1 MSDAF
6 ILENLYRRQFDA
18 KHQAPS
24 NHTLTTSTTTT
35 PSSTKT
41 TSTPSATKPLGNTTS
56 ITANPNHT
64 HP

>member
-6 ILENLYRRQFDA
+6 ILENLYQRQFEA
-18 KHQAPS
+18 KHQTPS
-24 NHTLTTSTTTT
+24 NHTLTASTTTT
-35 PSSTKT
+35 TTASSTKT
-41 TSTPSATKPLGNTTS
+41 PSTTKPLGNTTT